1 VNLPSL
7 PPPTALIFDMDGVL
21 VDSEPLHK
29 RAKEI
34 AFREVG
40 VVLPEATYNRY
51 KGRPDATMI
60 PEVLSERGMS
70 VEQMAALCDRKRQ
83 IYEKIE
89 HELREIPGAAEFVVW
104 AKSRYRIALATSS
117 TPRNRAAALQL
128 LGIGDPFEVS
138 VDHSGFQRPKP
149 DPEIFLT
156 TMRQLGAQPADCWI
170 IEDSVNGVLAG
181 KAAGCVVVGITTTFD
196 RETLAAADADIVV
209 DSFSELRG
217 LLGSK

>member
-1 VNLPSL
+1 VNLRSL

-40 VVLPEATYNRY
+40 VVLPESTYNRY

-60 PEVLSERGMS
+60 PEVLGERGMLP
-70 VEQMAALCDRKRQ
+70 EQMAALYDRKRE

-89 HELREIPGAAEFVVW
+89 HELRAIPGAAEFLVW
-104 AKSRYRIALATSS
+104 AKTRYRIALATSS

-128 LGIGDPFEVS
+128 LGLGDPFEVS
-138 VDHSGFQRPKP
+138 VDQLGFQRPKP

-156 TMRQLGAQPADCWI
+156 AMTQLSAKPADCWV
-170 IEDSVNGVLAG
+170 IEDSVNGILAG

-196 RETLAAADADIVV
+196 RETLATAGADLVV

-217 LLGSK
+217 LLDAK